1 MKDLPPSFL
10 AMVSASFL
18 RSRLWASSLTFWV
31 WKYSRFALVARRAF
45 FLGKRKLRAKPS
57 LTRTSSPIWPSFS
70 TRSSRMTCMAAPL
83 FHDIGKQR
91 HKAGAFDRVRQD
103 ALILIGHRGD
113 AAGHDL
119 AALGDVTLQQL
130 HILVIDLGRIG
141 AGERI
146 GFLAP
151 EERTPRA
158 IGFAASA
165 ALASALAPATIS
177 PAVAAASP
185 LPIAAP
191 TPLTT

>member
-1 MKDLPPSFL
+1 MNDLPSSFL
-10 AMVSASFL
+10 AMASASFL
-18 RSRLWASSLTFWV
+18 RSRLWASRCAFWV
-31 WKYSRFALVARRAF
+31 RKYSRFALVARRAF
-45 FLGKRKLRAKPS
+45 FLGNRKLRAKPS

-83 FHDIGKQR
+83 LHDIGKQR
-91 HKAGAFDRVRQD
+91 HEAGAFDRVRQL
-103 ALILIGHRGD
+103 ALILVGNRGD
-113 AAGHDL
+113 TAGHDL

-130 HILVIDLGRIG
+130 HILVVDLGRVG

-146 GFLAP
+146 GLLAP
-151 EERTPRA
+151 EEGTARA

-165 ALASALAPATIS
+165 ALASAFAPATIS